1 MRGKGMPRKTKGV
14 YKRGKIWWI
23 TYTDCFGKQYWKSSR
38 SESRADALYALNLA
52 HADAKV
58 GKEPG
63 ILEQIRRNAARHSF
77 SSLCE
82 KYKEFCQNNRDAKN
96 RNYMIDQLKAEFGK
110 RLLKSISLA
119 DLESYQSRLLNSG
132 LQAATVNRRIAC
144 LKHMLHK
151 ATDWDMLDNES
162 YLKIRKV
169 QLLKEE
175 NTRLRFLNV
184 EEVRRLLFAC
194 RPYLRPIVTMAL
206 NTGMRRGEILGL
218 TWDRVDLKHGFILLG
233 DNNVKSGRGRQIP
246 INKVLMATLKPLYLK
261 RSPEVP
267 YLFPTPSGKPYATI
281 NTAFKKACDAAGIK
295 DFHFHD
301 LRHTFAS
308 QAVMNGADLAS
319 VQKLL
324 GHSTIT
330 MTMRYSHLSQ
340 NHLSKTVDLLGEL
353 FNGRKGAYSG

>member
-1 MRGKGMPRKTKGV
+1 MPRKTKGI
-14 YKRGKIWWI
+14 YKRGRIWWF
-23 TYTDCFGKQYWKSSR
+23 TYTDCFGKQHWKSSH
-38 SESRADALYALNLA
+38 SEKREEALYALHLA

-63 ILEQIRRNAARHSF
+63 ILEQIRRKATRHSF
-77 SSLCE
+77 VTLCE
-82 KYKEFCQNNRDAKN
+82 KYREFCQNNRDAKN
-96 RNYMIDQLKAEFGK
+96 RNYMIDQLKEEFGG
-110 RLLKSISLA
+110 RLLRNITLA
-119 DLESYQSRLLNSG
+119 DVESYQSRLLNSG

-184 EEVRRLLFAC
+184 DEAKSLLLAC
-194 RPYLRPIVTMAL
+194 PPFLQPIVTMAL

-246 INKVLMATLKPLYLK
+246 INKVLMITLKTLYFQ
-261 RSPEVP
+261 RRPGVP
-267 YLFPTPSGKPYATI
+267 YLFPAPSGKPYTTI
-281 NTAFKKACDAAGIK
+281 NTAFKKACKAAGIK

-324 GHSTIT
+324 GHSSIT
-330 MTMRYSHLSQ
+330 MTMRYSHLSKD
-340 NHLSKTVDLLGEL
+340 HLCKTVDLLGEL
-353 FNGRKGAYSG
+353 FNGRSGAHAG